1 MIYRLSLL
9 VLLLLSLVCLKAVAE
24 EPLFRVNVMT
34 NDFVLPS
41 KLEKL
46 RSWAAEQQ
54 IELKGFYVENLNT
67 ESEWLNADLLL
78 IDTPRGNDRAKVM
91 AAIKEKLASTS
102 IPWLAIGGGP
112 PVSQHLSKAIM
123 GQVMAYYSAGG
134 ESNFRHLF
142 QYLNAWH
149 LKQPLDDIPKP
160 QPMTESGIYH
170 PDAGKMFN
178 NWADYIAWGKSLWRS
193 DAPVLAVA
201 MSSTFISN
209 SQTLFYDQLIRQVE
223 QAGGIPLVFWF
234 DHHQAS
240 GLEDMI
246 AQAEPVMLVNTTH
259 MVSGELRKK
268 EFHQLDIPVV
278 IGLTS
283 RQHDIESWREATQG
297 INAGMSAAMVSIPES
312 LGMSDPLVLAALEN
326 GEPVAIPE
334 QLDLLVGR
342 FMAQARLKQ
351 LPREQIRLALMFWN
365 TPAGEK
371 NLSASNLNIPR
382 SIEQISQGLIAEG
395 YDIDSMT
402 EQQIISSAHLMLS
415 AYYHPQKLLEL
426 LENGQAMTLSVA
438 EYKDWLNTL
447 PDNRQQELLSTWGL
461 PEDNWAV
468 RDING
473 QPMFVIPAIQNQH
486 LLWLPQP
493 PRADKLGEST
503 HDLKQAPGHLYLA
516 TYLLLR
522 NVYQANALI
531 HLGTH
536 GTQEWTPGKDRGLW
550 AYDYPNLAVGN
561 MPVFYPYI
569 QDNIGEAI
577 QAKRRG
583 RAITISHQ
591 TPPYSPSGLYDE
603 LLTIHDLMH
612 QYMQLD
618 EGGVKDQ
625 TKSQIIEQ
633 AIAFDLHKDLGWDEQ
648 QLKQNFDVFFN
659 ELHDHLHQLAQA
671 TTPVGL
677 HTFGQ
682 AAEQPFRIAT
692 VMQQLGAPFYEHL
705 DVDSKELFAT
715 SFDTLTEQK
724 PYTFLASF
732 IEQPALLDTIKDE
745 PLKDMVKQAI
755 SHEKALAE
763 DGEMEALIHALN
775 GGFITA
781 GLGGDPVRQP
791 DTTSGT
797 NLYAFDPEKLPSKA
811 AYEASEAVYQSL
823 IDDYQQQNGHYPD
836 KLAFTLWSSEAIRT
850 YGLMEGQIL
859 RALGVRPVWNAGGKV
874 IRFEIIPDEQLSQP
888 RVDVVLQVTSVYR
901 DQFDGLMRK
910 LADVIEQLAAENT
923 SNNVIARNSQL
934 IQQQLLQQGL
944 SEQEAIRYSR
954 ARLFSN
960 PPGDY
965 GSGVTDIAMDST
977 AWDDDK
983 ILADTFIQSQSHI
996 YTSQDWGTPVEQLNL
1011 LQSQLTG
1018 TDAVVLSRSSNLH
1031 GLLSTD
1037 HPFEYLGGLSA
1048 VVKQIDGKNPSL
1060 YVSDS
1065 RQKQTRMTAA
1075 NQFISDELRTR
1086 YQNPQWIKGMQNEGY
1101 AGTVEMLKIVNN
1113 VFGWQVMDV
1122 NMIRPDQWQ
1131 ALHETYVM
1139 DKRDLGLNEWFEEM
1153 NPTAQAQLIERMI
1166 EAIRKG
1172 YWDASEQTRQ
1182 ELVSRW
1188 QTLVDEKGADKGAE
1202 KTVDYIQQSL
1212 VGFGLEGIQ
1221 PEAATGTTE
1230 TVSGQILEQKQ
1241 QNEMPDFYWLWIL
1254 LGLLSVISA
1263 GICHRIY
1270 QYQQWKI
1277 YDR

>member
-1 MIYRLSLL
+1 MMYRLPLL
-9 VLLLLSLVCLKAVAE
+9 VLLLLSLVSLKAVAE
-24 EPLFRVNVMT
+24 EPIFRVNVIT

-41 KLEKL
+41 KLNKL
-46 RSWAAEQQ
+46 RTWAAEQQ
-54 IELKGFYVENLNT
+54 IDLQGFYVEDQST
-67 ESEWLNADLLL
+67 ESDWFKADLVL
-78 IDTPRGNDRAKVM
+78 IDTPRGNDRAQVM
-91 AAIKEKLASTS
+91 ATLKAELDNTTT
-102 IPWLAIGGGP
+102 PWLAIGGGP
-112 PVSQHLSKAIM
+112 PLSQHLSKPIM
-123 GQVMAYYSAGG
+123 GRVMGYYSSGG

-142 QYLNAWH
+142 QYLSAWH
-149 LKQPLDDIPKP
+149 RKQPLNTIPEP
-160 QPMTESGIYH
+160 EPLLDSGIYH
-170 PDAGKMFN
+170 PDAGKN
-178 NWADYIAWGKSLWRS
+178 LTNWTDYKAWGESRWSS

-201 MSSTFISN
+201 MSSTFIAN
-209 SQTLFYDQLIRQVE
+209 SQTVFYDQLIHQIE

-234 DHHQAS
+234 DRRQKT
-240 GLEDMI
+240 GLEDVI
-246 AQAEPVMLVNTTH
+246 AESEPVMLVNTTH
-259 MVSGELRKK
+259 MVSGELRKH
-268 EFHQLDIPVV
+268 EFQQLNIPVV

-283 RQHDIESWREATQG
+283 RQHDIESWREAAQG
-297 INAGMSAAMVSIPES
+297 INSGMSAAMVSIPES
-312 LGMSDPLVLAALEN
+312 LGMSDPLVLAALEE

-342 FMAQARLKQ
+342 FMSQAKLKQ
-351 LPREQIRLALMFWN
+351 LPREQFRLALMFWN
-365 TPAGEK
+365 SPGGEK
-371 NLSASNLNIPR
+371 NLSASNLNIPK
-382 SIEQISQGLIAEG
+382 SIEQITESLFDEG
-395 YDIDSMT
+395 YGIPRMT
-402 EQQIISSAHLMLS
+402 EQQVISSAQQMLS
-415 AYYHPQKLLEL
+415 AYYDPQKLLPL
-426 LENGQAMTLSVA
+426 LERGLAITLPVS
-438 EYKDWLNTL
+438 EYKNWLDSL
-447 PDNRQQELLSTWGL
+447 PDSKQQELLTTWGK
-461 PEDNWAV
+461 PEENWAV
-468 RDING
+468 RDIEG
-473 QPMFVIPAIQNQH
+473 QAMFVIPAIQNQQ

-522 NVYQANALI
+522 NAYQANALI

-591 TPPYSPSGLYDE
+591 TPPYSPAGLYDE
-603 LLTIHDLMH
+603 LLSVHDLMH
-612 QYMQLD
+612 QYMQLED
-618 EGGVKDQ
+618 GGVKDQ
-625 TKSQIIEQ
+625 TQRQIVEQ
-633 AIAFDLHKDLGWDEQ
+633 AISFDLHKDLGWDEQ
-648 QLKQNFDVFFN
+648 QLEQDFDTFLLA
-659 ELHDHLHQLAQA
+659 LHDHLHQLAQA
-671 TTPVGL
+671 TTPLGL

-682 AAEQPFRIAT
+682 SAEQLLRIAT
-692 VMQQLGAPFYEHL
+692 VMQQLGKAFYERL
-705 DVDSKELFAT
+705 DVDSEELFAA
-715 SFDTLTEQK
+715 SFDTMTEQK
-724 PYTFLASF
+724 PFTFLASF
-732 IEQPALLDTIKDE
+732 IKQPELVETIE
-745 PLKDMVKQAI
+745 NEVLRDMVKQAI
-755 SHEKALAE
+755 SRERGLSE
-763 DGEMEALIHALN
+763 NGEIEALSNALR
-775 GGFITA
+775 GGFITP

-811 AYEASEAVYQSL
+811 AYDASEAVYQSL
-823 IDDYQQQNGHYPD
+823 IYDYQQQNGEYPD

-850 YGLMEGQIL
+850 YGLIEGQIL
-859 RALGVRPVWNAGGKV
+859 HALGVRPVWDAGGKV

-901 DQFDGLMRK
+901 DQFDGLMKK
-910 LADVIEQLAAENT
+910 LADVIEQLATQNT
-923 SNNVIARNSQL
+923 SQNVIARNSEL
-934 IQQQLLQQGL
+934 IQQQLLEQGL
-944 SEQEAIRYSR
+944 SELEAIRFSR

-996 YTSQDWGTPVEQLNL
+996 YTSQDWGTPVEELNL

-1037 HPFEYLGGLSA
+1037 HPFEYLGGLSV
-1048 VVKQIDGKNPSL
+1048 VVKQIDGSNPRL

-1065 RQKQTRMTAA
+1065 RQQQTRMTAA

-1101 AGTVEMLKIVNN
+1101 AGTVEIVKIVNN
-1113 VFGWQVMDV
+1113 VFGWQVMDA
-1122 NMIRPDQWQ
+1122 NMIRADQWQ

-1139 DKRDLGLNEWFEEM
+1139 DKRNLGVNEWFEEM
-1153 NPTAQAQLIERMI
+1153 NPTAQAQLIERMV

-1172 YWDASEQTRQ
+1172 YWDASNQTRQ

-1188 QTLVDEKGADKGAE
+1188 QTLVDEKGAEKGAV
-1202 KTVDYIQQSL
+1202 KTVDYIQQNL
-1212 VGFGLEGIQ
+1212 VGFGLDGVK
-1221 PEAATGTTE
+1221 PEAAGKTE
-1230 TVSGQILEQKQ
+1230 TVSGQILQEQQ
-1241 QNEMPDFYWLWIL
+1241 QNEMPDFNWLWIL
-1254 LGLLSVISA
+1254 LGLLSVVA
-1263 GICHRIY
+1263 TGICRRLY
-1270 QYQQWKI
+1270 QYQQWKF